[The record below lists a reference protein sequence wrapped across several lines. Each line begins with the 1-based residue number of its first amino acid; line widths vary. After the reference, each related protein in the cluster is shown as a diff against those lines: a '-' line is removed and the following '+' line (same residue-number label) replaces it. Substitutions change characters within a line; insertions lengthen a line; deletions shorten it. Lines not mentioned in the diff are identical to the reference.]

1 MKEQKGYNP
10 PPPVILPLFLP
21 CTPAEQP
28 ALSSPGQT
36 SPLLVFPEK
45 LSHQELD
52 LLDASLSL
60 AALGQRG
67 RRRGHF
73 QLTGPRPATGAALWS
88 LFSCPSRGALHVTVE
103 GVCVQE
109 GGSGSLDLKANP
121 EACPLFGCSGFLQTL
136 VGSKPP
142 SFPHT

>member
-10 PPPVILPLFLP
+10 HPVILPLFLP

-88 LFSCPSRGALHVTVE
+88 LFSCPSRGALRVTVE
-103 GVCVQE
+103 GVCVCRR
-109 GGSGSLDLKANP
+109 
-121 EACPLFGCSGFLQTL
+121 EALGAWTSKQTL
-136 VGSKPP
+136 RHVPYLAAQV
-142 SFPHT
+142 FFRL